1 MKTWASWVD
10 KYINPRK
17 TQVIFRSSSPSHFNG
32 GEWNAGGHC
41 KEASRPLNKTADK
54 SYPQKNIIV
63 EEVLKQMK
71 TPIKLLNVTT
81 LSDYRI
87 DGHPS
92 IYGKKGGNVKGEDCS
107 HWCLPGVPDVW
118 NQILY
123 FHLQSTVKNRYIQ

>member
-1 MKTWASWVD
+1 MMTWASWVD

-17 TQVIFRSSSPSHFNG
+17 TKVVFRTSAPTHFNG

-41 KEASRPLNKTADK
+41 KEASRPLNRTATSNHGEK
-54 SYPQKNIIV
+54 EKNVIV
-63 EEVLKQMK
+63 EEVINQMK
-71 TPIKLLNVTT
+71 TPVKLLNITR

-92 IYGKKGGNVKGEDCS
+92 IYGRKSGGASKGEDCS

-123 FHLQSTVKNRYIQ
+123 VHLQSMVR